1 MTARNTS
8 HAAHAAVALYPNR
21 AHEAQHERISLS
33 ELARR
38 IAGLQG
44 LPYYGEFNPAQAPA
58 EPLYLVPSG
67 TLIGVDEARG
77 LGVASEQDLFGG
89 VVPLPFVATKAISHG
104 LVGAGAR
111 APQGWPGTF
120 AAEAGDAL
128 LDGFTAFDLSDA
140 REAGQRLLRQGRMR
154 VKPVRATAG
163 RGQWLVEDADALE
176 QALAAQDADEVN
188 AFGLVLEQ
196 HLDEVLTYSVGQ
208 VRIGELL
215 ATYHGRQR
223 LTEDNAGETVYGG
236 SDLVVVRGD
245 FDALL
250 QLDLPDP
257 VRLAVRQSQCYDAV
271 ASACFPA
278 LIASRR
284 NYDVAQGRD
293 AQGRQ
298 RSGVLEQSWRIGG
311 ASSAEIAALE
321 TFHADPTV
329 TRVRASS
336 LEFFGEAH
344 QPPANASVLFRGPD
358 PEIGF
363 MTKCVTVEAYEGT

>member
-1 MTARNTS
+1 
-8 HAAHAAVALYPNR
+8 
-21 AHEAQHERISLS
+21 
-33 ELARR
+33 
-38 IAGLQG
+38 
-44 LPYYGEFNPAQAPA
+44 
-58 EPLYLVPSG
+58 
-67 TLIGVDEARG
+67 
-77 LGVASEQDLFGG
+77 
-89 VVPLPFVATKAISHG
+89 
-104 LVGAGAR
+104 
-111 APQGWPGTF
+111 
-120 AAEAGDAL
+120 
-128 LDGFTAFDLSDA
+128 
-140 REAGQRLLRQGRMR
+140 MR

-163 RGQWLVEDADALE
+163 RGQWLVEDTDALE

-257 VRLAVRQSQCYDAV
+257 VRLAVSQSQRYDAV

-293 AQGRQ
+293 AHGRQ

-336 LEFFGEAH
+336 LEFFGEVR
-344 QPPANASVLFRGPD
+344 QPPTHASVLFRGLD